1 MVLWSFQP
9 YLTKNLNNYG
19 DVTLLSVKS
28 QDRVFGLAFLAILIL
43 SVYEKMNKNFRYKV
57 LIFLTR
63 TKG

>member
-43 SVYEKMNKNFRYKV
+43 SVYE
-57 LIFLTR
+57 LLTR